1 MNRVVWTRE
10 EKNMKNTRMDI
21 YDKTIIEEVDDRNV
35 DTISDSEIASIM
47 NHAMI
52 AGLNAAREALL
63 KIITDSELMELYE
76 EIDMEIYLYAAF
88 GATYVAQNDFEM
100 NGDSNVNIP
109 SARTMIKE
117 TVEKYKAQEYNV

>member
-1 MNRVVWTRE
+1 
-10 EKNMKNTRMDI
+10 MKNTRMDI

>member
-1 MNRVVWTRE
+1 
-10 EKNMKNTRMDI
+10 MKNTRMDI

-76 EIDMEIYLYAAF
+76 EIDMEIYLYACLLY
-88 GATYVAQNDFEM
+88 TSRCV
-100 NGDSNVNIP
+100 
-109 SARTMIKE
+109 
-117 TVEKYKAQEYNV
+117 